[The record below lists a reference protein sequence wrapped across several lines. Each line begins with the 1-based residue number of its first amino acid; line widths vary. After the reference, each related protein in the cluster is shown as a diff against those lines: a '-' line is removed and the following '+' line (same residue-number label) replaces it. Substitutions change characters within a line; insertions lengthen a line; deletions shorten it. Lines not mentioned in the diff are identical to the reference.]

1 MLCKYRSLPIE
12 ATCLWY
18 CTQPHTCL
26 SGYLIKAAQPQSN
39 TERQGLD
46 GEEEGEEGW
55 KIQMTQIV
63 AGCSQGCSQESL
75 SLCVLAG
82 KPPSWVNI
90 ITAFDWR
97 GWLPR
102 GHGMQR
108 KSQLRNLYITV
119 LRKSIPN
126 TTLQFDSLAIRI
138 GEMGMKIA
146 ASDELTASI
155 LTCRF
160 VNTNSPSTEIT
171 NYCLQLLR
179 DHL

>member
-1 MLCKYRSLPIE
+1 
-12 ATCLWY
+12 
-18 CTQPHTCL
+18 
-26 SGYLIKAAQPQSN
+26 
-39 TERQGLD
+39 
-46 GEEEGEEGW
+46 
-55 KIQMTQIV
+55 
-63 AGCSQGCSQESL
+63 
-75 SLCVLAG
+75 
-82 KPPSWVNI
+82 
-90 ITAFDWR
+90 
-97 GWLPR
+97 
-102 GHGMQR
+102 MQR